1 MTKQKSRPQHKAKV
15 RLADYEPWSHYL
27 VNGSYEQGAEPA
39 ASADTQALQGKGK
52 TRFDKAPL
60 PLFVP
65 QDQFSASFGTK
76 AGSS

>member
-1 MTKQKSRPQHKAKV
+1 MAVGDNFPLIGLGGPASPFV
-15 RLADYEPWSHYL
+15 SYEP
-27 VNGSYEQGAEPA
+27 GAEPA

-76 AGSS
+76 AGSSSG